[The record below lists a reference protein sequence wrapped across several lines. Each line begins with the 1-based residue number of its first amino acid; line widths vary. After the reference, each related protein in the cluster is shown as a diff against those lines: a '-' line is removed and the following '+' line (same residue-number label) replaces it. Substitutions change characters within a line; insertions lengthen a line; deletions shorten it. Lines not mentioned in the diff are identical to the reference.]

1 MNQFRFTIKDKRAG
15 GYNRIAALLFLV
27 NAIVFFMMGWGAAV
41 TSQKIVLL
49 ATAVVLLAYTI
60 YTWFYRKKKD
70 RSYLLVYL
78 LLIAVWVIQT
88 PFWYFGLLFLALL
101 LLQRSMDNELVISLS
116 VTDVVIAGLTK
127 RSYPWASF
135 NNIVLKDGLL
145 TLDFTNDRVIQAEP
159 VAGGKDYTYSEKEF
173 NEFCR
178 EQLKK

>member
-15 GYNRIAALLFLV
+15 GYSRIASLLFLV
-27 NAIVFFMMGWGAAV
+27 NAIVFFMMGWGTAV
-41 TSQKIVLL
+41 ISQKIVLL
-49 ATAVVLLAYTI
+49 SVSVILLAYAL
-60 YTWFYRKKKD
+60 YTWLYRKKKD

-78 LLIAVWVIQT
+78 LLTAVWTTQT
-88 PFWYFGLLFLALL
+88 PFWYFGILFLVLL
-101 LLQRSMDNELVISLS
+101 LLQHSMDKELVISLS
-116 VTDVVIAGLTK
+116 ATDVVIAGLTR

-159 VAGGKDYTYSEKEF
+159 AAGAKDYTYSEKEF